1 MRRLSLWRNWLV
13 VLGLGLAAFGVGMTL
28 FNNTP
33 IFAVFNDRIDPVFWP
48 EGIPAQGRVPFRSWV
63 YGAWGATVAG
73 WGLTLFFIARYP
85 FAGRKLWAWQAVLW
99 SLLLWY
105 ALDTG
110 VSLRFGVTVNVI
122 LNTAILALALIPLLA
137 SRKAFARRSA
147 GDPAGQGSPDS

>member
-13 VLGLGLAAFGVGMTL
+13 VLGL
-28 FNNTP
+28 NY
-33 IFAVFNDRIDPVFWP
+33 RIDPVFWP
-48 EGIPAQGRVPFRSWV
+48 EGIPAEGTVPFRSWA

-122 LNTAILALALIPLLA
+122 LNTVILALALIPLLA
-137 SRKAFARRSA
+137 SRKAFAGTSA
-147 GDPAGQGSPDS
+147 GDPAAQGSADS